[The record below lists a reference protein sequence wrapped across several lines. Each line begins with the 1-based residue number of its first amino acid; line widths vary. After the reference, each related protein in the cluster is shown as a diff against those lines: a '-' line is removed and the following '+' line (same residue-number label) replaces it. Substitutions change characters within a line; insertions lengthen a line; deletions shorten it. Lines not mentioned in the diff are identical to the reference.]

1 MSKSYTPGLK
11 VLDKAI
17 ISKER
22 LLPLQGKVHVENN
35 EKVEADKIVASTQ
48 IPGNIQMINIAN
60 ELNIDADQV
69 MDCML
74 SKVDDSIS
82 KGQIIAQSKGIFGM
96 FKSEIKSPLD
106 GILANIS
113 EITGQAIISESP
125 IPIEVDAYIPGTVSN
140 IISKEGVT
148 VTSNGCLIQ
157 GIIGIGG
164 EKKGLIKVLEEDFNM
179 SLQEKILPT
188 YKDKIIVIPSYLS
201 YDIFKILNKIGVKG
215 IVCGGIDYSSLTK
228 ILRRPLGVAITGMED
243 VSTVI
248 VTEGFGDISMASRT
262 FNLLKQSHDKFAS
275 INGATQ
281 IRAGVMRPEIFI
293 ANKEESDNTA
303 IFDEE
308 SLVLS
313 LGSKV
318 RVIREPHFGKIGVV
332 SDLPPKLIKMDTET
346 LARAAE
352 IMFDEDGAKEI
363 IPRSNLEVILSD

>member
-125 IPIEVDAYIPGTVSN
+125 IPIEVDAYIPGTISN

-352 IMFDEDGAKEI
+352 IMFDEDGTKEI
-363 IPRSNLEVILSD
+363 IPRTNLEVILSD

>member
-262 FNLLKQSHDKFAS
+262 YNLLKQSHDKFAS

-352 IMFDEDGAKEI
+352 IMFDEDGTKEI
-363 IPRSNLEVILSD
+363 IPRTNLEVILSD